1 MDCSAVKAS
10 QNGSTLHVKTHLMA
24 RLTCRGVTRQTTQ
37 TPTALLHLRFRKRNL
52 QVCLRICLTGQEVP
66 CQAKEYEGCRQ
77 NIPLT
82 SNITDRLEDLWTVK
96 HFRGVTPAKALAGA
110 RFATQPL
117 RRTLRSGI
125 PYGHSCALDKCI
137 YERCCTFSKYACR
150 CRCIKMHRSSV
161 NFRGKLLGPRQ
172 TVTSQVTIHPAR
184 LQVCGQTPVHQID
197 TLETTER

>member
-1 MDCSAVKAS
+1 MDCPAVKAS

-82 SNITDRLEDLWTVK
+82 SNITDRLEDIWTVK

-137 YERCCTFSKYACR
+137 YGRCCTFSKYACR
-150 CRCIKMHRSSV
+150 CWCIKNAPVIRQFPREIVRTSANHHSKGIDTRRKSID
-161 NFRGKLLGPRQ
+161 FRGCPFSLR
-172 TVTSQVTIHPAR
+172 
-184 LQVCGQTPVHQID
+184 
-197 TLETTER
+197 